1 MRLKR
6 ILKLFNTKSPQ
17 PVRIGLWAFQRLFNV
32 IGVYMMPLMFARKG
46 IRYLGQKVEFF
57 LGAVLIN

>member
-17 PVRIGLWAFQRLFNV
+17 PVRIGLWAFKIIQC
-32 IGVYMMPLMFARKG
+32 YWG
-46 IRYLGQKVEFF
+46 IYDALDVRQEGHTILGSKKSSSF